1 MVMRSIE
8 FRKLMLQHFQFSSV
22 VWDTCSTLRSTAVPA
37 GTAVAKFSSFFTRL
51 NDYICF
57 LSEPHRPPWWC
68 VERNDNYH
76 RWEKS
81 VHDSLTFV
89 DRVTVA
95 NRFYALLVR
104 FSRRDVGY
112 ERLR

>member
-1 MVMRSIE
+1 MITFVFCRS
-8 FRKLMLQHFQFSSV
+8 RTVLRGG
-22 VWDTCSTLRSTAVPA
+22 VWNGMTIII
-37 GTAVAKFSSFFTRL
+37 GG
-51 NDYICF
+51 
-57 LSEPHRPPWWC
+57 
-68 VERNDNYH
+68 
-76 RWEKS
+76 KS